1 MHFSALHALY
11 DAQSLETIFSDVLAA
26 YEGRVLAQPASV
38 PQTLGPILIESQK
51 QIESS
56 QEFWQSL
63 AGEIHPTKFPD
74 LHPTRID
81 KKELLTSSTICSHSL
96 GKLEAGCRDAGVTL
110 QAAGQVAWGRLLAAY
125 TGEQNVVFGT
135 VLSGRNLSTAAQDAV
150 FPCLVTVPSPSRIE
164 GTNRELLDRTLK
176 RNASLVKNQFTPLAQ
191 VQRWLG
197 SDEPLF
203 DTLFVYQ
210 KFTTESG
217 GSDKWEVVDEETK
230 IDVRIMSLALTAD
243 FLTCF

>member
-1 MHFSALHALY
+1 
-11 DAQSLETIFSDVLAA
+11 
-26 YEGRVLAQPASV
+26 
-38 PQTLGPILIESQK
+38 
-51 QIESS
+51 
-56 QEFWQSL
+56 
-63 AGEIHPTKFPD
+63 
-74 LHPTRID
+74 
-81 KKELLTSSTICSHSL
+81 
-96 GKLEAGCRDAGVTL
+96 
-110 QAAGQVAWGRLLAAY
+110 
-125 TGEQNVVFGT
+125 
-135 VLSGRNLSTAAQDAV
+135 
-150 FPCLVTVPSPSRIE
+150 
-164 GTNRELLDRTLK
+164 
-176 RNASLVKNQFTPLAQ
+176 LAQ

>member
-1 MHFSALHALY
+1 
-11 DAQSLETIFSDVLAA
+11 
-26 YEGRVLAQPASV
+26 
-38 PQTLGPILIESQK
+38 LIESQK

-110 QAAGQVAWGRLLAAY
+110 QAAGQIAWGRLLAAY